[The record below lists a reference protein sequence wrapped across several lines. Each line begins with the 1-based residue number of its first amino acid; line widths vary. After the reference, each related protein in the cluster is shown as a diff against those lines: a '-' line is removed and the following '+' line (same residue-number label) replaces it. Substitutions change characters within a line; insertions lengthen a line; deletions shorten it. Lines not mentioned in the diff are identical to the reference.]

1 MARNTREFAVAFGIL
16 AVCFFSL
23 KYLSAGSFVDFH
35 LIDKSRKEV
44 YINDLLHP
52 WRELMVRVWYPS
64 DNNNVNMISDAQQ
77 QYPVLIFSHG
87 LGGAFNGNVYAALCQ
102 ACVRAGYIVVSISHS
117 YACKPI
123 QFSDGRMTTYFF
135 GEVSRRYLSGQEM
148 ELWEADCQYV
158 LDWCSECARDQH
170 SLLYNRLDVDRIG
183 MFGHSYGGA
192 AAVQMCRK
200 DARIKAAINLDGPLR
215 GNNATMPFNK
225 PLFFIIAASL
235 PHTIPL
241 MTHPLLANDLGWSY
255 AMHSQEIAI
264 IDALGYAMNDN
275 FYKIIL
281 DGIRHTTFSD
291 EIFNQHTP
299 LDNTLI
305 DPQVAHAIIS
315 RYIIDFFDLHVK
327 GFFYE

>member
-1 MARNTREFAVAFGIL
+1 MRVKIVYVSML
-16 AVCFFSL
+16 MMVHMHI
-23 KYLSAGSFVDFH
+23 FVQQKLCCVQSTLLH
-35 LIDKSRKEV
+35 LIDESRKEF
-44 YINDLLHP
+44 YTNDSLHP
-52 WRELMVRVWYPS
+52 WRELMVRVWYPH

-87 LGGAFNGNVYAALCQ
+87 LGGAFNGSSYAALCQ
-102 ACVRAGYIVVSISHS
+102 ACVKAGYIVVSISHS

-123 QFSDGRMTTYFF
+123 QFSDGRMTTYCF

-148 ELWEADCQYV
+148 ESWEADCEYV
-158 LDWCSECARDQH
+158 IDWCGECARDQH
-170 SLLYNRLDVDRIG
+170 SLLYNRLDVDKIG
-183 MFGHSYGGA
+183 MLGHSYGGA
-192 AAVQMCRK
+192 VAVQMCRK

-215 GNNATMPFNK
+215 GENSTIPFNK
-225 PLFFIIAASL
+225 PLFFIIAAAL

-241 MTHPLLANDLGWSY
+241 ITHPLLANDLGWSY
-255 AMHSQEIAI
+255 AMHSQEIFAI
-264 IDALGYAMNDN
+264 NALGYAMNGN

-315 RYIIDFFDLHVK
+315 KHIIDFFDLHVK
-327 GFFYE
+327 GFSYE